1 MPIKLISGAG
11 GSLTVT
17 PASTASN
24 YTLTV
29 PAVTAN
35 VVTTGDSNTIT
46 QTMVNQS
53 SFFAGYGPAFSAYLS
68 GNQTL
73 SHNTQTKI
81 AFNTENF
88 DTASCFDST
97 TNYRFTPNVA
107 GYYQVNLNGYVTGGY
122 NRAYFFRL
130 DLFKNGAAMRYS
142 GASITLTLG
151 VDQSLVISDIVY
163 LNGSTDYLEGYLYHY
178 DYTATTSVT
187 IGGLTR
193 FSNFSAALMR
203 SA

>member
-46 QTMVNQS
+46 QTMINQS
-53 SFFAGYGPAFSAYLS
+53 SFFGGYGPAFSVLLS
-68 GNQTL
+68 GNQSIT
-73 SHNTQTKI
+73 STTYTKLQHG
-81 AFNTENF
+81 TKEF
-88 DTASCFDST
+88 DTANCFDNT

-107 GYYQVNLNGYVTGGY
+107 GYYQIFASVFPSTNVTQVNSVIY
-122 NRAYFFRL
+122 
-130 DLFKNGAAMRYS
+130 KNGSMYKGNAMTFSS
-142 GASITLTLG
+142 GQLPVNTSVL
-151 VDQSLVISDIVY
+151 VY
-163 LNGSTDYLEGYLYHY
+163 LNGSTDYIEHYGYLVG
-178 DYTATTSVT
+178 TTPS
-187 IGGLTR
+187 I
-193 FSNFSAALMR
+193 SNNSAFTWFQGTLVRA
-203 SA
+203 A